1 VGGTSA
7 VSWSCHHGEHA
18 FTWQTSRVP
27 GIGQRVT
34 LWRRGVEVDGHA
46 AWTSGSTIGVAFSG
60 QLGEADFLQLRRDKP
75 DVCVPLG

>member
-34 LWRRGVEVDGHA
+34 LRRRGVEVDGHA
-46 AWTSGSTIGVAFSG
+46 AWTSGSTIGWRSQGSWEKLTSFSSEG
-60 QLGEADFLQLRRDKP
+60 TNLT
-75 DVCVPLG
+75 